1 MNIDWT
7 EQLRHY
13 LQVVAFALVISAL
26 LYTLS
31 PAKPYEIG
39 LVYSLSIAT
48 LSWAVTNFGRFALQP
63 DPETQWPKGWRMLLL
78 IVLGM
83 VGGWLGGTALA
94 DLWFGWSSWDQS
106 PNKLRSD
113 WAFTAVAGIVI
124 SYYFYNQGKS
134 SNLQAKFA
142 QAQRQAAEAHDQ
154 ATEAQ
159 LKLLQ
164 AQLDP
169 HMLFNTLANL
179 RVLIGLNPTAAQ
191 DMLDRMIAYLR
202 ATLSASRATVHPLH
216 VEFERLNDYLALMAV
231 RMGPRLSFTLDLP
244 DDLRDFPIPTLL
256 LQPLVENSIQ
266 HGLEP
271 KVHGGHITVRAS
283 RKGTQFILEVS
294 DTGIGLQYRVSLS
307 DADLDG
313 ADLGGAGSFGS
324 SGGFGLA
331 QVRERLNTAYGALS
345 TIKLVAPTA
354 CGYCATITL
363 PLNSD

>member
-1 MNIDWT
+1 MKIDWA

-13 LQVVAFALVISAL
+13 LQVLAFALAISAL
-26 LYTLS
+26 LYTFS
-31 PAKPYEIG
+31 PEKPYKIG
-39 LVYSLSIAT
+39 LVYSLCIAT
-48 LSWAVTNFGRFALQP
+48 LSWTVTDFGRFALQP
-63 DPETQWPKGWRMLLL
+63 DPETQWPKGWRMLVL
-78 IVLGM
+78 ITLGM
-83 VGGWLGGTALA
+83 VGGWLGGTGLA
-94 DLWFGWSSWDQS
+94 DLWFGWSTWDQT

-124 SYYFYNQGKS
+124 SYYFYSKGKS
-134 SNLQAKFA
+134 SFLQAKFA

-231 RMGPRLSFTLDLP
+231 RMGPRLTFTLDLP
-244 DDLRDFPIPTLL
+244 DDLRDLPIPTLL

-271 KVHGGHITVRAS
+271 KVQGGKITVRAS
-283 RKGTQFILEVS
+283 RKGSQLTLEVS
-294 DTGIGLQYRVSLS
+294 DTGIGLQHRVNLS
-307 DADLDG
+307 DAT
-313 ADLGGAGSFGS
+313 LGGAGSFGS

-345 TIKLVAPTA
+345 TIELVAPTEG
-354 CGYCATITL
+354 GYYATLTF